1 MMNENRNL
9 FNQVDW
15 YSFQRKRKEDIAYE
29 IQGIEGDRLL
39 NTSVEDLCDYLE
51 EKYRFDVAALHK
63 EHIEADSREEQI
75 DVSQDPRRH
84 IMDRSRRF
92 YITGTCIEVTVPF
105 SGDPQTFSIQPTSFT
120 LNPPKGDVRSNSLFF
135 SISGIDME
143 SEQVR
148 SQIDRTLADVES
160 YLESLRSD
168 ADSFNQEI
176 RKVAFGLIEQRRE
189 KLLADR
195 NLVSS
200 LGFSLKER
208 DGKYK
213 TFVTPDVLRKITP
226 VMPTAGKEPYRPEPA
241 LGMDDYEHI
250 LSVMVNMSSVME
262 RNPSAFNTLSEDALR
277 SHFLVQ
283 LNGHYEG
290 NATGET
296 FNYEGKTDILVRVDG
311 KNIFIAECKYWAGKK
326 KLMDTIDQLLGY
338 ASWRD
343 TKVAIVIFNRNKN
356 FSRVLEVIPDTV
368 KTHSNFKKEL
378 EPGTDCQFRYLFG
391 HRDDIN
397 REMILTV
404 LAFDVPKNSEET
416 ICMEGGV

>member
-1 MMNENRNL
+1 MNGNSYL

-15 YSFQRKRKEDIAYE
+15 FSFQRKRKEDIAYE

-39 NTSVEDLCDYLE
+39 NTSAEDLCDYFE
-51 EKYRFDVAALHK
+51 KKYRFDVAVLH
-63 EHIEADSREEQI
+63 EDNIEADSLEKQI

-84 IMDRSRRF
+84 IMDRSRPVC
-92 YITGTCIEVTVPF
+92 ITGTCIEVTVPF

-120 LNPPKGDVRSNSLFF
+120 FNSPRGDVRSNLLFF

-148 SQIDRTLADVES
+148 SQIDRNLASVGS
-160 YLESLRSD
+160 YLESLRND

-176 RKVAFGLIEQRRE
+176 RQTVSRLINNRRE

-208 DGKYK
+208 NGKYK

-226 VMPTAGKEPYRPEPA
+226 AMPTAGKEPYKPEPV

-250 LSVMVNMSSVME
+250 LSVMENMSSVME
-262 RNPSAFNTLSEDALR
+262 RSPSAFNNLSENALR
-277 SHFLVQ
+277 SHFLAQ

-296 FNYEGKTDILVRVDG
+296 FNYEGKTDILIRVDG

-326 KLMDTIDQLLGY
+326 KLEDTIDQLLSY

-378 EPGTDCQFRYLFG
+378 GSGTDSQFRYLFG

-397 REMILTV
+397 REMVLTV
-404 LAFDVPKNSEET
+404 LAFDVPKNSEEKNCAER
-416 ICMEGGV
+416 IV

>member
-1 MMNENRNL
+1 MYGNKCL
-9 FNQVDW
+9 FSQVDW
-15 YSFQRKRKEDIAYE
+15 HSFQRKRIQDILRE

-39 NTSVEDLCDYLE
+39 NTSVEDLCDYFE
-51 EKYRFDVAALHK
+51 KKYRFDVAVLHK

-84 IMDRSRRF
+84 IIDRSRPF
-92 YITGTCIEVTVPF
+92 YITGTCIEVAVPF
-105 SGDPQTFSIQPTSFT
+105 SGDSQTFSIQPTSF
-120 LNPPKGDVRSNSLFF
+120 LSPPPTGDVRSNSLFF

-148 SQIDRTLADVES
+148 SQIDRNLASVES
-160 YLESLRSD
+160 DLESLRND
-168 ADSFNQEI
+168 AASFNQEI
-176 RKVAFGLIEQRRE
+176 RQVVFRLVEQRRE

-195 NLVSS
+195 NLVSG

-208 DGKYK
+208 NGKYK

-226 VMPTAGKEPYRPEPA
+226 VMPAAGKEPYKPEPV

-250 LSVMVNMSSVME
+250 LSVMVNMSLVME
-262 RNPSAFNTLSEDALR
+262 RSPSAFNNLSEDALR

-296 FNYEGKTDILVRVDG
+296 FNYEGKTDILIRVDG

-326 KLMDTIDQLLGY
+326 KLKDTIDQLLNY

-343 TKVAIVIFNRNKN
+343 TKVAIIIFNRNKN

-378 EPGTDCQFRYLFG
+378 EPETDFQFRYLFG

-397 REMILTV
+397 REMLLTV
-404 LAFDVPKNSEET
+404 LAFDVPKNSEEASR
-416 ICMEGGV
+416 MEGGV

>member
-1 MMNENRNL
+1 MNGNSCL
-9 FNQVDW
+9 FNRVDW
-15 YSFQRKRKEDIAYE
+15 YSFQRKRKEDILCE

-39 NTSVEDLCDYLE
+39 NTSVEDLCDYFE
-51 EKYRFDVAALHK
+51 KKYRFDVAVLHK
-63 EHIEADSREEQI
+63 EHIEADSREKQI

-84 IMDRSRRF
+84 IRDRSRPF

-120 LNPPKGDVRSNSLFF
+120 SNPPIGDVRSNLLFF

-148 SQIDRTLADVES
+148 SQIDCNLASVES
-160 YLESLRSD
+160 YLESLRND
-168 ADSFNQEI
+168 AASFNQKI
-176 RKVAFGLIEQRRE
+176 RQVAFGLVEQRRE

-208 DGKYK
+208 DGKHK
-213 TFVTPDVLRKITP
+213 TFITPDVRRKITP
-226 VMPTAGKEPYRPEPA
+226 VMPTAGKEPYKPEPA

-262 RNPSAFNTLSEDALR
+262 RNPSAFNNLSEDALR

-296 FNYEGKTDILVRVDG
+296 FNYEGKTDILIRVDG

-326 KLMDTIDQLLGY
+326 KLADTIDQLLGY

-343 TKVAIVIFNRNKN
+343 TKVAVIIFNRNKN
-356 FSRVLEVIPDTV
+356 FSRVLEAIPGAA
-368 KTHSNFKKEL
+368 KAHSNFKKEL
-378 EPGTDCQFRYLFG
+378 GPGTDCQFRYLFG

-404 LAFDVPKNSEET
+404 LAFDVPKNSEEANSVAR
-416 ICMEGGV
+416 GV